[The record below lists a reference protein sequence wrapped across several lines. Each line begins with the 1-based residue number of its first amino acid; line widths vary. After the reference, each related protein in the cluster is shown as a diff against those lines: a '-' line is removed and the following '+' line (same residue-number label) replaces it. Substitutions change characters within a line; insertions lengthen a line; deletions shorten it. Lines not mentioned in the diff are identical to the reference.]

1 MAGPLF
7 LSDHP
12 GDLAGAGTPNSQDDL
27 QAASKYYVDN
37 TSYASTKNLFVSTN
51 GDDTMSGVPADKY
64 GRSLSYAYKTI
75 AKACERAQQLIETSP
90 IEPGPYR
97 QTVTY
102 GSGASNSTIS
112 IAAVTSSFTAAQT
125 ALRAGMAANKTFI
138 TNEVIGYLNNTYPT
152 YFYNV
157 SRCKID
163 LGLIQD
169 SIVTDVSNGL
179 TANFQSIQAGK
190 RYYSSNSGLKAINQ
204 QSTETLAAIAHAK
217 VVTAN
222 VLNKSLLT
230 SSNSYQGKFAVL
242 ADGFGAN
249 TFTIFTGA
257 NDYTHTYV
265 SGGTVTVGSTTINIS
280 TATYNKASGIVT
292 VTTVSPHGAV
302 VGDIVQVANITW
314 SCSLGNKIYP
324 EVVAQDTSFSGTV
337 DQASKD
343 SAAAKFDVITNL
355 INNYNYNV
363 SQTDGSTY
371 TITISNG
378 GNGNVDQ
385 NATGNKDLVPGK
397 VLRGKTSGAL
407 GLLIKVDQ
415 GATNDTLEMF
425 LLEPKEFSVGEL
437 SLIHI

>member
-1 MAGPLF
+1 
-7 LSDHP
+7 
-12 GDLAGAGTPNSQDDL
+12 
-27 QAASKYYVDN
+27 
-37 TSYASTKNLFVSTN
+37 
-51 GDDTMSGVPADKY
+51 
-64 GRSLSYAYKTI
+64 
-75 AKACERAQQLIETSP
+75 
-90 IEPGPYR
+90 
-97 QTVTY
+97 
-102 GSGASNSTIS
+102 
-112 IAAVTSSFTAAQT
+112 
-125 ALRAGMAANKTFI
+125 MAANKSFI

-157 SRCKID
+157 SRCKLD

-179 TANFQSIQAGK
+179 TANFHAIQAGK

-204 QSTETLAAIAHAK
+204 QRTETLAAIAYAK
-217 VVTAN
+217 TVTAN
-222 VLNKSLLT
+222 VLNKT
-230 SSNSYQGKFAVL
+230 TPSSTYQGKFAVL
-242 ADGFGAN
+242 SDGFSAN

-257 NDYTHTYV
+257 NDYVHTYV
-265 SGGTVTVGSTTINIS
+265 SGGTVTVGATTINIS
-280 TATYNKASGIVT
+280 TATYNNASGIVT

-302 VGDIVQVANITW
+302 VGDIAQVANITW
-314 SCSLGNKIYP
+314 SCSLGNKVYP
-324 EVVAQDTSFSGTV
+324 EVVSQDTTFAGTV
-337 DQASKD
+337 DQAAKD

-371 TITISNG
+371 TITIANG

-425 LLEPKEFSVGEL
+425 LLEPKEFTVSKKLNSETKLRQHRLLFML
-437 SLIHI
+437 SQVYIKNNYL